1 MFPLSRGK
9 VAKQAHV
16 GLPDGTFEEEHGREA
31 FEGRSS
37 HLYRTH
43 PPTAWIRVDGE
54 LRPRA
59 FDLNGLKP
67 PDQVDPGAEWQRIL
81 WNEDVAIYV
90 SRVAGQMSHYLRD
103 SDGDLC
109 YFVHR
114 GEGTLETDYG
124 PLSFRTGD
132 YLIVPKGTTH
142 RLTPTTDDTFLYV
155 IEGRGE
161 YRLPDKGILGK
172 HALFDPGVLETPQPD
187 PHDERGAFRVRV
199 RRRGEVTTFT
209 FPHHPLNVV
218 GWQGDLAPFRLNVA
232 DFRPVVS
239 PRYHL
244 PPSVHTTF
252 RCRGFDIATF
262 APRPFETEPGAL
274 RVPFYH
280 SNIDNDEVL
289 FYHDG
294 DFFSRKGIDKGMV
307 TLHPAG
313 VHHGPQPGAAE
324 GAAKKEMTDEVAVM
338 VECQKPLEVGPEAE
352 KASVEA
358 YATSWARGLGLLD
371 E

>member
-1 MFPLSRGK
+1 MIPQRKGLASR
-9 VAKQAHV
+9 QAHV
-16 GLPDGTFEEEHGREA
+16 DLPEGTVEEEHGRQA
-31 FEGRSS
+31 FTGRAS
-37 HLYRTH
+37 HLYRTA
-43 PPTAWIRVDGE
+43 PPTAWVKVEGP
-54 LRPRA
+54 LHPWA
-59 FDLNGLKP
+59 FDWNLLTP
-67 PDQVDPGAEWQRIL
+67 PDQTDAEGDPLVVLSNRDL
-81 WNEDVAIYV
+81 TVLV
-90 SRVAGQMSHYLRD
+90 SRRSAPMPFFVRD
-103 SDGDLC
+103 ADGDVV

-114 GEGTLETDYG
+114 GSGTLETDYG
-124 PLSFRTGD
+124 PLQFRPGD
-132 YLIVPKGTTH
+132 YLVVPKGTTH
-142 RLTPTTDDTFLYV
+142 RVVPSTDDNFFLLISGDEFV
-155 IEGRGE
+155 
-161 YRLPDKGILGK
+161 LPDKGLLGH
-172 HALFDPGVLETPQPD
+172 HALFDPGVLETPEPD
-187 PHDERGAFRVRV
+187 PHDERGEFRVRV

-218 GWQGDLAPFRLNVA
+218 GWQGDLTPYRLNVA

-280 SNIDNDEVL
+280 SNIDNDELL

-294 DFFSRKGIDKGMV
+294 DFFSRKGIDRGMA

-324 GAAKKEMTDEVAVM
+324 GAATKEMTDEVAVM
-338 VECQKPLEVGPEAE
+338 IECLEPLTVSPEAE
-352 KASVEA
+352 KASIPA